1 MRFRTALSLTTLFLV
16 SFTVAAWSTPSS
28 SQPASNLRN
37 PTPDNQ
43 SVAGKIK
50 AVGDAEFS
58 LEVAKGE
65 KQESMRFLVDGDT
78 KVQGK
83 LEVGAQASVEYRT
96 EEEHN
101 IAVRV
106 VVTPASR
113 ITPY

>member
-1 MRFRTALSLTTLFLV
+1 MRLRTALSFTTLFLV
-16 SFTVAAWSTPSS
+16 LFTVAVWSPAS
-28 SQPASNLRN
+28 SQSTANLPA
-37 PTPDNQ
+37 PTPNNR
-43 SVAGKIK
+43 SITGKIT

-58 LEVAKGE
+58 LEVAKGD